1 MAKNKNDLCVQ
12 SKSVSL
18 FSCCTVCLIAFAF
31 YADCSFLSA
40 VCSRCVAVS
49 AVSRH
54 ANVALIFSAVRVL
67 D

>member
-1 MAKNKNDLCVQ
+1 MAKNKNDLCVK

-18 FSCCTVCLIAFAF
+18 FSCCTVYLIAFAF